1 MNKILPFVIVGVVI
15 ILTLLFIPTKR
26 GKQFDSRFTL
36 NPKDKIPYGT
46 NVSYSLLSK
55 LFPSAK
61 VTVNRNEPGAWKN
74 LNVDSGKQVL
84 IIVAFDFDPTEEE
97 MDNILSFAQKGNYVF
112 ISALMYNSMAT
123 DVFKVRQAY
132 NSGYDLKSK
141 INDIIRPDS
150 FRVTL
155 DTGAFHTPVA
165 YTCPGSS
172 FDNSFLDYDST
183 ITYPL
188 GYSDNGNPNLL
199 AMNSIK
205 GTIFLHSAPLTLTN
219 FFLLYNNNHKYLE
232 QLTAMVP
239 VNPTHV
245 VWDEYYL
252 FSADMPKKES
262 GSKGILSVI
271 LNYANFQWAFWLTL
285 AVLAIYMLT
294 ESSRKQRQIPEYSK
308 PKNEHMEFISTVGK
322 LYFEKGDHLNLALKM
337 SQFFLEH
344 VRTKYKLNTS
354 HINDDFAKALSIK
367 TGVPQEEANVITGYI
382 QQTQIGAITV
392 DDLKHFYN
400 HLENF
405 YKKA

>member
-1 MNKILPFVIVGVVI
+1 MNKILPFAIVGVVI
-15 ILTLLFIPTKR
+15 ILALLFIPTKR
-26 GKQFDSRFTL
+26 GKHFDSRFTL

-74 LNVDSGKQVL
+74 LNVDTGNQVL
-84 IIVAFDFDPTEEE
+84 MIVAFDFDPTEEE

-112 ISALMYNSMAT
+112 ISALSYNQMAM
-123 DVFKVRQAY
+123 DVFKITQ
-132 NSGYDLKSK
+132 NHSSGYDFKNK
-141 INDIIRPDS
+141 INDIIAPDS
-150 FRVTL
+150 FKVLL

-165 YTCPGSS
+165 YTCPGASY
-172 FDNSFLDYDST
+172 DNWFMDYDPD

-188 GYSDNGNPNLL
+188 GYTEHGRPNLL
-199 AMNSIK
+199 AMNTIK
-205 GTIFLHSAPLTLTN
+205 GTVFLHSAPLTLTN
-219 FFLLYNNNHKYLE
+219 FFLLYKNNYKYLE

-239 VNPTHV
+239 VKPTHV

-252 FSADMPKKES
+252 FSAERSKKDND
-262 GSKGILSVI
+262 SKGILSVI
-271 LNYANFQWAFWLTL
+271 LNYPNFQWAFWLTL
-285 AVLAIYMLT
+285 AVLVVYLFT
-294 ESSRKQRQIPEYSK
+294 ESSRKQRQIPDYSK

-322 LYFEKGDHLNLALKM
+322 LYFEKGDHLNLASKM

-367 TGVPQEEANVITGYI
+367 TGIEQEEANVIIGYI
-382 QQTQIGAITV
+382 QQTQIGSITV